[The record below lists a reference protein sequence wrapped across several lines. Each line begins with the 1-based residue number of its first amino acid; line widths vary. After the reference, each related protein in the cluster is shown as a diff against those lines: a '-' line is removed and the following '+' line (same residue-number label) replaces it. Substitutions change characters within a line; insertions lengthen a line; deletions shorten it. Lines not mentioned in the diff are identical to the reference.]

1 MNIFKP
7 QLYGIQENYLS
18 DFSLSFK
25 KINQEGQ
32 GERSLAQRGCVLLA
46 LGALERM
53 MFLTLDLLFD
63 LLTEMLR

>member
-1 MNIFKP
+1 MLALLLVTGIVLSKSVLDEYIN

-32 GERSLAQRGCVLLA
+32 GERSLAQCGCVLS
-46 LGALERM
+46 
-53 MFLTLDLLFD
+53 
-63 LLTEMLR
+63 